1 MSKSWQRQNLRFR
14 KRIRRC
20 SQTEGLLSPPG
31 DPVPPQRASAG
42 ERQGKTIMSYFYITT
57 QVSLNP
63 FPHYEAAF
71 HRDLDQIR
79 NTVHRHS
86 FSGCLSQDK
95 YWLSIK
101 KRRIELPSVLSVI
114 FPLNSDHKLI
124 VKRKLWCLASS
135 HSGKVLLQTKRITL
149 LKPSHC
155 LFLKTKKHPYF
166 PLRYF
171 VIPLTNFLTIALSI
185 CYHASIATSCNEQK
199 QRYPFQHFLHG
210 TMSEE

>member
-101 KRRIELPSVLSVI
+101 NRRIELPSVLSVI

-124 VKRKLWCLASS
+124 VTQTMVLSVFIRGKSYYKQKESFSS
-135 HSGKVLLQTKRITL
+135 NPHTVYSLRPKTTHI
-149 LKPSHC
+149 
-155 LFLKTKKHPYF
+155 FLYD
-166 PLRYF
+166 
-171 VIPLTNFLTIALSI
+171 IS
-185 CYHASIATSCNEQK
+185 
-199 QRYPFQHFLHG
+199 
-210 TMSEE
+210 

>member
-135 HSGKVLLQTKRITL
+135 FGESLITNKKNHSPQTLTLFIPYDQKTPIFSFTIFRDPRNQFPHDSPIHLLSCFDR
-149 LKPSHC
+149 
-155 LFLKTKKHPYF
+155 
-166 PLRYF
+166 
-171 VIPLTNFLTIALSI
+171 NFL
-185 CYHASIATSCNEQK
+185 
-199 QRYPFQHFLHG
+199 QRTETTLPFSAFPSRHNV
-210 TMSEE
+210 